1 MDKHTFGH
9 RLVEANDR
17 AFKSI
22 KRHLQRS
29 NYRNSIL
36 ALLQIPLGLP
46 YIFFNSP
53 EGTSVKIDISPTQ
66 TSQPTQVKIGSSQ
79 VFTIDGTVSNARI
92 KIKLRIRAPT
102 GGEEVKTSVC
112 EMDKEYFSAKFIVDF
127 LEAGDY
133 DFILEYS
140 LIDREGTQW
149 STKNAK
155 EFKYTASNKRRY

>member
-1 MDKHTFGH
+1 M
-9 RLVEANDR
+9 
-17 AFKSI
+17 
-22 KRHLQRS
+22 
-29 NYRNSIL
+29 
-36 ALLQIPLGLP
+36 
-46 YIFFNSP
+46 
-53 EGTSVKIDISPTQ
+53 KIDISPTQ
-66 TSQPTQVKIGSSQ
+66 TSQPTQVKVRIIVIFVITDGSKIGSSQ
-79 VFTIDGTVSNARI
+79 VFTINGTVSNARI

>member
-1 MDKHTFGH
+1 MTFRLHRQVNLHKSRLETQNYTEGH
-9 RLVEANDR
+9 LTY
-17 AFKSI
+17 KS
-22 KRHLQRS
+22 
-29 NYRNSIL
+29 
-36 ALLQIPLGLP
+36 
-46 YIFFNSP
+46 
-53 EGTSVKIDISPTQ
+53 
-66 TSQPTQVKIGSSQ
+66 KIGSSQ

-155 EFKYTASNKRRY
+155 EFKYTASNKRRF